1 MDTDTLEEQLKQL
14 LPKSLD
20 DIIRTNRDKVQLY
33 FSRDDEIEALR
44 RPLLDGQIKAQVSD
58 WAFIT
63 LHFSESQDS
72 LTYLVGFNQ
81 TAHCGW
87 MTSFVTGIGHGMVTT
102 KSGSIYE
109 LVGASTQDVDLVH
122 ICATLHK
129 WGVGQSLVV
138 PHIFY

>member
-1 MDTDTLEEQLKQL
+1 MDTLEEQLTQL
-14 LPKSLD
+14 LPQSLD
-20 DIIRTNRDKVQLY
+20 DVIRANRDKVQLY
-33 FSRDDEIEALR
+33 FSREDEIDSLR

-72 LTYLVGFNQ
+72 LIYLVGFNQ
-81 TAHCGW
+81 TAHCSW
-87 MTSFVTGIGHGMVTT
+87 MTSFITGIGHEMITT

-109 LVGASTQDVDLVH
+109 LVGASTLDVDLMH

-129 WGVGQSLVV
+129 WGVGQSLGV